1 MKRKRRRRQEDAKF
15 TIGGMGVGSSFGA
28 VLRGPKAALLA
39 GITGGYLGY
48 KIDKKRKHRRHR
60 KEDRKKR

>member
-1 MKRKRRRRQEDAKF
+1 MKHKRHERKKDARF

-48 KIDKKRKHRRHR
+48 MIDKKRKHGHHTKHGG
-60 KEDRKKR
+60 KER